1 MLKRPIDSKYFNMD
15 DSVLASSSTLLSACF
30 NGNQE
35 LINYLITVSRVNTEK
50 LVSLGQYE
58 DHDNITFYTAF
69 CRKNELKNQA
79 LFNMT
84 APVLWH
90 ACRSFNLNIVK
101 QLVELGACV
110 NSNSENRLNSTPL
123 M

>member
-30 NGNQE
+30 NENQE

-58 DHDNITFYTAF
+58 GHDNITFYTAF
-69 CRKNELKNQA
+69 SRKNELKKQA
-79 LFNMT
+79 LFNMS

>member
-1 MLKRPIDSKYFNMD
+1 MFKAADSTYFNRD
-15 DSVLASSSTLLSACF
+15 ENIIISSSTLLSACF
-30 NGNQE
+30 NENQE
-35 LINYLITVSRVNTEK
+35 LIKYLITISRVNTEK
-50 LVSLGQYE
+50 LVSMGQFE
-58 DHDNITFYTAF
+58 DHDNITYYTAYHGKDEY
-69 CRKNELKNQA
+69 RYKA

-90 ACRSFNLNIVK
+90 ACRTFSISVIR

-110 NSNSENRLNSTPL
+110 NSKSETRLNSTPL